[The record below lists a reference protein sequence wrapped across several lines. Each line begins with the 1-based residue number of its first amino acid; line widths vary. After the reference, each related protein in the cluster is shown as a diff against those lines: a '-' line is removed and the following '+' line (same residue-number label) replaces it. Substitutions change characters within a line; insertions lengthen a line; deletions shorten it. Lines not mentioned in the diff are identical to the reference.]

1 MNDDGAAAQC
11 ACQRAL
17 EHLRDELHRL
27 VQQAGLGIGD
37 LAAEVHEPAARVRRW
52 FRKPDGSAD
61 LVAALAEVCVHRMQR
76 RGHRPASHLCDPQW
90 WRDQLNAVNIHVL
103 FGVCTAEQTTAPMRT
118 RLLVRTVQPIVRHVP
133 VFTSVLAVVLFAYV
147 LVLTT
152 TASDPAVRSSPSAAA
167 SMEASEQAAETRR
180 DPPAA
185 GRDERTPLAT
195 SSASPQPPGSDNT
208 APACRAFVLAQGDYA
223 AVVVV
228 CPGQGVVLVCPITD
242 LKVPVRG
249 PHWETQILEK
259 CSVRS

>member
-17 EHLRDELHRL
+17 EHLRDELRRL
-27 VQQAGLGIGD
+27 AQQAGLGIGD

-61 LVAALAEVCVHRMQR
+61 LVAALVQTCVQRMQR

-103 FGVCTAEQTTAPMRT
+103 FGVCAAEKTTVPMRT
-118 RLLVRTVQPIVRHVP
+118 RLLMRTVQPIARHVP

-147 LVLTT
+147 LVTTT
-152 TASDPAVRSSPSAAA
+152 TASDPAARRSPSAAA
-167 SMEASEQAAETRR
+167 SMEASEQAAEARR

-185 GRDERTPLAT
+185 DRNERKPLAT
-195 SSASPQPPGSDNT
+195 SSASPQHPGSDNT
-208 APACRAFVLAQGDYA
+208 APFCRAFVLAQGDYA

-228 CPGQGVVLVCPITD
+228 CPGQGVILVCPITG
-242 LKVPVRG
+242 LEAPARG

-259 CSVRS
+259 CSAQS